1 MSRAGIA
8 WEQAVIDLAHY
19 LGWKVASFGSVRIQ
33 RRDGS
38 CYWATPVRADG
49 TGWPDLVLVRGD
61 DVLFRELK
69 TGKARLTVEQREW
82 IEALRQAGQ
91 NVGVWHSEDLQ
102 AITIELS
109 RLPNDAKIERT
120 IRT

>member
-19 LGWKVASFGSVRIQ
+19 LGWKVVSFASVRIQ

-38 CYWATPVRADG
+38 YYWATATRADG
-49 TGWPDLVLVRGD
+49 NGWPDLVLVRD
-61 DVLFRELK
+61 DDILFRELK

-91 NVGVWHSEDLQ
+91 NVGVWHSDDLQ

-109 RLPNDAKIERT
+109 RLPKDAKIERT
-120 IRT
+120 CRT